1 VLRRTVHLATV
12 VFWISVP
19 LLGMALIFPWLRYD
33 WLQHALAILAGT
45 SATVL
50 LLLTYSPDYVSPTSL
65 SIAGERFVY
74 GLVLL
79 FVLSAYPLLLTEFSE
94 VRIAS
99 VQHP

>member
-19 LLGMALIFPWLRYD
+19 LLGMALIFPWLRFD
-33 WLQHALAILAGT
+33 WLQNALAILAGT

-65 SIAGERFVY
+65 SIAGERFLY

-79 FVLSAYPLLLTEFSE
+79 FVLSVFPVYGL
-94 VRIAS
+94 
-99 VQHP
+99 